1 MTQGERVRYIRKDKK
16 MTLEKF
22 GEKIGLKK
30 NSLSQIENGKNELTE
45 QNKKAICREFHVNY
59 AWLSTGDGEI
69 YNNIGETLIN
79 RLADEYHLSKLQIRI
94 IEAALQLSD
103 EQINDFTYKFFGFRV
118 SEEKKDHRD
127 DDL

>member
-30 NSLSQIENGKNELTE
+30 NSLSQIENGKNDLTE

-59 AWLSTGDGEI
+59 AWLSEGIGDI
-69 YNNIGETLIN
+69 YNNIGETLID
-79 RLADEYHLSKLQIRI
+79 RLADEFQLSPLQIKM
-94 IEAALQLSD
+94 IEAIMKLDD
-103 EQINDFTYKFFGFRV
+103 EQINMFTSKFFGFEV
-118 SEEKKDHRD
+118 LKKDHQD